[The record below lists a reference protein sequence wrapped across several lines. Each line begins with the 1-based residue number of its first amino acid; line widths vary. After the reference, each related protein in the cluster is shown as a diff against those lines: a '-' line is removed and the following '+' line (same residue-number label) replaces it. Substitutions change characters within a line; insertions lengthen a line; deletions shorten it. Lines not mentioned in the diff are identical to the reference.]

1 MDFGSFLTAPEIKVK
16 IITYRDIFQ
25 DKAMIENR
33 FGEEYRNHSAIIK
46 LDPADLS
53 QLNVKKGDTV
63 ILKNSFGKTVV
74 RAEESGYETPHKGIA
89 YMPKSP
95 WANVL
100 VSDETGGTGIPR
112 FKDISATVT
121 SAKGEK
127 VTEMEVLFK

>member
-1 MDFGSFLTAPEIKVK
+1 MDFGSFLSAPEIKIK

-25 DKAMIENR
+25 DKAMTENR
-33 FGEEYRNHSAIIK
+33 FGEEYRDHSAIIK
-46 LDPADLS
+46 LDLADLK

-63 ILKNSFGKTVV
+63 ILKNSFGRIVV
-74 RAEESGYETPHKGIA
+74 KAEESGYETPHKGIA

-95 WANVL
+95 WSNIL
-100 VSDETGGTGIPR
+100 VSDETGGTGVPR

-127 VTEMEVLFK
+127 VTELRF

>member
-1 MDFGSFLTAPEIKVK
+1 MDFGSFLAAPEIKVK

-25 DKAMIENR
+25 DKAMLEDH
-33 FGEEYRNHSAIIK
+33 FGEEYKNLSAVIK
-46 LDPADLS
+46 LDPSDFK

-63 ILKNSFGKTVV
+63 IIKNSFGKVVV

-95 WANVL
+95 WSNML
-100 VSDETGGTGIPR
+100 VSDETGGTGVPK

-121 SAKGEK
+121 SAKKEK
-127 VTEMEVLFK
+127 ITELQF